1 MKNFTVR
8 DAQQIQVSFDKCKN
22 VKASNLIVIAPEDSP
37 NTDGIHL
44 THSEDIDISNSV
56 IGTGIHIHK
65 HKYISIYIG
74 IY

>member
-22 VKASNLIVIAPEDSP
+22 VKTSNLTVIAPEHSP

-44 THSEDIDISNSV
+44 TNSEDIDISNSD
-56 IGTGIHIHK
+56 IRTGIHIYK
-65 HKYISIYIG
+65 HKYIYIYTG